1 MSAVSRSSSSPS
13 SGSVMQGATE
23 LERNSS
29 VSCIQIVLSVCC
41 LRLQTQDSG
50 LGFFANAQNI
60 LINGGTFVSNLEAA

>member
-1 MSAVSRSSSSPS
+1 
-13 SGSVMQGATE
+13 MQGATE

-29 VSCIQIVLSVCC
+29 VSCIQFVLSVCC